1 MATNLVIFIPTI
13 GMLTVWSVIYAV
25 TSWKYWELASSSW
38 APKVFPY
45 KTLMA
50 LGFVLFFLQGVA
62 SSEYTMT
69 DIYKGIVPFVILQI
83 LGILAIGLYP
93 PLVTYLPELFFGR

>member
-1 MATNLVIFIPTI
+1 
-13 GMLTVWSVIYAV
+13 MLTVWSIIYAA

-38 APKVFPY
+38 APKIFPY

-62 SSEYTMT
+62 ILIR
-69 DIYKGIVPFVILQI
+69 DIRSLRS
-83 LGILAIGLYP
+83 LD
-93 PLVTYLPELFFGR
+93 